1 MELLHQVLIL
11 WAYLNKSTKGHLRSN
26 TMQEQLKAAALS
38 YLRAALS
45 CVGALYL
52 SGITD
57 PKVLANAF
65 LAGLIGPVLKALAPN
80 EKQLGIGAK

>member
-1 MELLHQVLIL
+1 M
-11 WAYLNKSTKGHLRSN
+11 K
-26 TMQEQLKAAALS
+26 EQLIAAGKS

-65 LAGLIGPVLKALAPN
+65 IAGLIGPLLKALQPS
-80 EKQLGIGAK
+80 EKQLGLSAK

>member
-1 MELLHQVLIL
+1 M
-11 WAYLNKSTKGHLRSN
+11 S
-26 TMQEQLKAAALS
+26 EQLKAAGLS
-38 YLRAALS
+38 YIRAAIS

-65 LAGLIGPVLKALAPN
+65 IAGLVGPILKALAPSK
-80 EKQLGIGAK
+80 KQYGIGAK

>member
-1 MELLHQVLIL
+1 MALSHQALARFL
-11 WAYLNKSTKGHLRSN
+11 YSNRSTKGHLRSN

>member
-1 MELLHQVLIL
+1 
-11 WAYLNKSTKGHLRSN
+11 
-26 TMQEQLKAAALS
+26 MQEQLKAAALS

-57 PKVLANAF
+57 PKVLVNAF

>member
-1 MELLHQVLIL
+1 M
-11 WAYLNKSTKGHLRSN
+11 N
-26 TMQEQLKAAALS
+26 TQLKAAGLS
-38 YLRAALS
+38 YLRAAVS

-65 LAGLIGPVLKALAPN
+65 IAALVAPLMKALQPS
-80 EKQLGIGAK
+80 EKQYGVKGK

>member
-1 MELLHQVLIL
+1 M
-11 WAYLNKSTKGHLRSN
+11 K
-26 TMQEQLKAAALS
+26 EQLKAAGLS
-38 YLRAALS
+38 YLRAAIS

-65 LAGLIGPVLKALAPN
+65 IAGLIGPLLKAVDP
-80 EKQLGIGAK
+80 KQKEYGIGAK

>member
-1 MELLHQVLIL
+1 M
-11 WAYLNKSTKGHLRSN
+11 K
-26 TMQEQLKAAALS
+26 EQLKAAALS

-52 SGITD
+52 SGISD

-65 LAGLIGPVLKALAPN
+65 IAGLIGPLLKAVDP
-80 EKQLGIGAK
+80 KQKEYGIGAT

>member
-1 MELLHQVLIL
+1 M
-11 WAYLNKSTKGHLRSN
+11 K
-26 TMQEQLKAAALS
+26 EQLIAGGKS

-65 LAGLIGPVLKALAPN
+65 IAGLIGPLLKALTPSESAI
-80 EKQLGIGAK
+80 GIKAK

>member
-1 MELLHQVLIL
+1 M
-11 WAYLNKSTKGHLRSN
+11 K
-26 TMQEQLKAAALS
+26 EQLKAAALS

-57 PKVLANAF
+57 PKTLANAF
-65 LAGLIGPVLKALAPN
+65 IAGLIGPVLKAIAPN